1 MLLIVHVI
9 RMILSYFDDN
19 IVIINAAKTAMVKVE
34 YSVEHSCDNESS
46 ESVKKS
52 ESVLVEIPAGGSALH
67 VMETAA
73 DKYGSQYNFTGKYYG
88 GSLEGFAIE
97 KINGFPS
104 DQTPPTQCYWEF
116 LIRTPDGNIKPS
128 KLGVSSYF
136 FDVDGYGMILRFTKT
151 PPRK

>member
-1 MLLIVHVI
+1 MIIV
-9 RMILSYFDDN
+9 
-19 IVIINAAKTAMVKVE
+19 INAAKTATVKVK
-34 YSVEHSCDNESS
+34 YSVERSCDNEPSQV
-46 ESVKKS
+46 EN
-52 ESVLVEIPAGGSALH
+52 SVLVEIPAGGSALH
-67 VMETAA
+67 VMEIAA

-116 LIRTPDGNIKPS
+116 LILTPDGNIKPS

-136 FDVDGYGMILRFTKT
+136 FDIDGCGMIMCFTKT